1 MRSTLILILDL
12 YSQGHMEYEA
22 SFFASKLYH
31 CKTNQAKLNHKL
43 QIKVSLI
50 QTSNFNIL
58 SISSVAFQWMKFVG
72 RALGTEG
79 LLLVPSP
86 LDCCKG
92 CGSDC

>member
-1 MRSTLILILDL
+1 MRPILTLILDL
-12 YSQGHMEYEA
+12 YSQGHKAHEA
-22 SFFASKLYH
+22 SFFASKLCHY
-31 CKTNQAKLNHKL
+31 KMDQAKLNHKL

-50 QTSNFNIL
+50 RTSNFNIL

-72 RALGTEG
+72 GALGTKG
-79 LLLVPSP
+79 SLLVPSP